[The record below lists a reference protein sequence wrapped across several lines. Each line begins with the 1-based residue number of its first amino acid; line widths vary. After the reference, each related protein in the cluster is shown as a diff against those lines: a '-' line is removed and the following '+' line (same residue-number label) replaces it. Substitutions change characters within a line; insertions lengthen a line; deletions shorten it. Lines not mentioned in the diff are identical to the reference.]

1 MLVNVRAVVR
11 CFIMFELSKCYFFVD
26 IVFTEHL
33 VFGSFVDNE
42 PIWRLCATS
51 TGERVRLSSLSSRVG
66 RRGEHF
72 SGATSRPPPPPPPAR
87 WAPTSIFKD
96 SQVCGGF
103 ARLEKLTLQF
113 PPRHMLDME
122 EKLEET
128 GF

>member
-1 MLVNVRAVVR
+1 MFVNVRAVVR
-11 CFIMFELSKCYFFVD
+11 CFIMFEMSKCYFFVD
-26 IVFTEHL
+26 IVCTEHL
-33 VFGSFVDNE
+33 VFGSIVDNE

-51 TGERVRLSSLSSRVG
+51 TGERVRLSSLSGLTPQRT
-66 RRGEHF
+66 F
-72 SGATSRPPPPPPPAR
+72 LGATSHPPPPPPPAR

-122 EKLEET
+122 EKLAET